1 MPIELSE
8 VSLEVLEGVFFKP
21 FEIQHEAG
29 AFVNMMYDVWRLQQY
44 RTYLNRQWQHDQQL
58 LDKKEAKLTSNI
70 KSYLQELSVALS
82 EEKYKP
88 IQQTVTDFV
97 ENGKEISQE
106 EIISQLT
113 VWTEELNE
121 LLLSAESLHR
131 FF

>member
-1 MPIELSE
+1 
-8 VSLEVLEGVFFKP
+8 
-21 FEIQHEAG
+21 
-29 AFVNMMYDVWRLQQY
+29 
-44 RTYLNRQWQHDQQL
+44 
-58 LDKKEAKLTSNI
+58 
-70 KSYLQELSVALS
+70 VALS